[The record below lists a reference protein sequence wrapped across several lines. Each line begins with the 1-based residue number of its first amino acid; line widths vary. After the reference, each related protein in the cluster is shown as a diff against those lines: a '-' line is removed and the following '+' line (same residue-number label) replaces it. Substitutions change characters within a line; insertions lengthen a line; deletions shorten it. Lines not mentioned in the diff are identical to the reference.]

1 MGPSFGM
8 LAAVCPWYDDSRQL
22 KHRRSNWGI
31 SAMAIGNSGSRLL
44 GWLGRWVGR
53 STEGLLVLKG

>member
-8 LAAVCPWYDDSRQL
+8 LAAVYRWYDDSRQL
-22 KHRRSNWGI
+22 KHRRSKSGI
-31 SAMAIGNSGSRLL
+31 SAMAIGNSGSKLL